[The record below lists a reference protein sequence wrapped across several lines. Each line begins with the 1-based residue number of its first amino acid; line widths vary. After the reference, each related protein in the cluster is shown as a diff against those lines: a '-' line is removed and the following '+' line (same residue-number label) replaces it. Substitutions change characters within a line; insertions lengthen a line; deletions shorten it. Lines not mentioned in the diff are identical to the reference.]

1 MHVVQVMALVRGSQV
16 GRFRACRAYLRQFAA
31 TLTDSPVTAAA
42 VVRWIT
48 DHREWSTQTCAT
60 AACAVRSWLRWAD
73 DPDLPTPQSIP
84 VPRIPVPRRR
94 YTVPDRDVLAAVE
107 HATADTALMI
117 LLAREAG
124 LRRAEIAQ
132 VHAGDI
138 DPRSSL
144 LVHGK
149 GGKDRTVPVSALL
162 NSALTAAVTR
172 HPHGYLFPGPD
183 AGHISPQS
191 VYGRIRRA
199 VHVNPHSL
207 RHAFATACYTGN
219 GHDLRAVQELLGHES
234 VVTTQRYVAVGCGQP
249 GAGHCLTAGV
259 ARPGGFQ

>member
-1 MHVVQVMALVRGSQV
+1 M
-16 GRFRACRAYLRQFAA
+16 
-31 TLTDSPVTAAA
+31 
-42 VVRWIT
+42 
-48 DHREWSTQTCAT
+48 
-60 AACAVRSWLRWAD
+60 
-73 DPDLPTPQSIP
+73 
-84 VPRIPVPRRR
+84 
-94 YTVPDRDVLAAVE
+94 
-107 HATADTALMI
+107 
-117 LLAREAG
+117 
-124 LRRAEIAQ
+124 
-132 VHAGDI
+132 
-138 DPRSSL
+138 
-144 LVHGK
+144 
-149 GGKDRTVPVSALL
+149 
-162 NSALTAAVTR
+162 TR

>member
-1 MHVVQVMALVRGSQV
+1 MALVRGSQV

-73 DPDLPTPQSIP
+73 DPDLPTPPSRSP
-84 VPRIPVPRRR
+84 C
-94 YTVPDRDVLAAVE
+94 L
-107 HATADTALMI
+107 
-117 LLAREAG
+117 
-124 LRRAEIAQ
+124 AEIAQ

-249 GAGHCLTAGV
+249 GAGHCLRQASPDLAGSSNT
-259 ARPGGFQ
+259 RG